1 MKIILVILFV
11 NWNHT
16 VLEWDDH
23 SGLLDCDRV
32 FDRVVK
38 HKQIENKNGRF
49 TMATFFKGQEV
60 LLYTC
65 RYERIK

>member
-11 NWNHT
+11 NWNHV
-16 VLEWDDH
+16 VLEWDDK

-49 TMATFFKGQEV
+49 TMATFF
-60 LLYTC
+60 
-65 RYERIK
+65 